1 MKEIKDTKTPE
12 GRAGGAEVYDCFG
25 ITFRPMSERELEI
38 ACENFRRETRPLE
51 YQKERQGQ
59 AWSNYD
65 HFQKVALSGYAMA
78 VSSSF
83 VAPFFTTLALQEG
96 RLGLAALTAAM
107 GGILG
112 FAGYVTHRHNRQPRD
127 TAYQE
132 YRACGGTKRKVG
144 DLDAFQT

>member
-1 MKEIKDTKTPE
+1 MTETKDTKTLE

-25 ITFRPMSERELEI
+25 ITFRPMSEPEFEI

-65 HFQKVALSGYAMA
+65 HFQKAALSGYAMA
-78 VSSSF
+78 VSSSLIT
-83 VAPFFTTLALQEG
+83 PFFITLALQEG
-96 RLGLAALTAAM
+96 KLGLAALTAGI

-112 FAGYVTHRHNRQPRD
+112 VAGYVTHRHNRQPRD

-132 YRACGGTKRKVG
+132 YRARGGKNERRH
-144 DLDAFQT
+144 DLDDVF

>member
-1 MKEIKDTKTPE
+1 MKETKDTKTLE

-25 ITFRPMSERELEI
+25 TTFRPMSEAELEI
-38 ACENFRRETRPLE
+38 ACENFSREMRPE
-51 YQKERQGQ
+51 KYRKERQWQ

-65 HFQKVALSGYAMA
+65 HFQKAALSGYAMA

-96 RLGLAALTAAM
+96 RLGLAALTAGI

-112 FAGYVTHRHNRQPRD
+112 VAGYVTHRYNRQPRD

-132 YRACGGTKRKVG
+132 YQARGGTK
-144 DLDAFQT
+144 

>member
-1 MKEIKDTKTPE
+1 MTETKDTKTLE

-25 ITFRPMSERELEI
+25 VTFRSMSEPELEI
-38 ACENFRRETRPLE
+38 ACEKFRRETRPLE

-59 AWSNYD
+59 AWSDYK
-65 HFQKVALSGYAMA
+65 HFQEAALSGYAMA

-83 VAPFFTTLALQEG
+83 VTPFFTTLALQEG
-96 RLGLAALTAAM
+96 KLGPAALIACI

-112 FAGYVTHRHNRQPRD
+112 VAGYVTHRHNHQPRD

-132 YRACGGTKRKVG
+132 YRAWGGTKRKVG
-144 DLDAFQT
+144 DLDAFQI